1 MLRELVRLAL
11 RSLRRNALRSAL
23 TMLGIVIGVAAVIA
37 MVTMGAGVTREVQRG
52 FAQLGTNLLLVRPG
66 ASHAG
71 SGNARANAPDFTLA
85 DVETIEREVPEAVAV
100 APVDTTAL
108 QVIAGDRN
116 RLTNV
121 MGSGDSF
128 LRARAWKLAS
138 GRTFSEGEERAG
150 AAVCVLGSTV
160 ARDLF
165 GGEDPQGHRIR
176 LGSRSCLCVGSLEA
190 KGASGFGSDQDDFVL
205 VPLRWYQR
213 QISGGGGGGGVHSI
227 YVAARD
233 DVSTAR
239 LSGDV
244 AQLLRQ
250 RRHVEHSGDDFTI
263 RDMTEVAAAAVG
275 TTRALT
281 RFLGAL
287 AAVSMGVGGIG
298 IMNIMLV
305 SVTERT
311 REIGI
316 RLAVGALERDVQ
328 RQFLVEAA
336 VLASLGGVVGIAL
349 GLVAALLGAH
359 MLEVH
364 FVFEPGV
371 VVAAF
376 LISGATG
383 LAFGYYPA
391 RRAARQNPIEALSYE

>member
-1 MLRELVRLAL
+1 MLRELVRLGL

-23 TMLGIVIGVAAVIA
+23 SMLGIAIGVAAVIA
-37 MVTMGAGVTREVQRG
+37 MVTMGAGVT
-52 FAQLGTNLLLVRPG
+52 AQVGADLSRLGTNLLLVRPG
-66 ASHAG
+66 AVRPGAG
-71 SGNARANAPDFTLA
+71 TRSEAPPFTLA
-85 DVETIEREVPEAVAV
+85 DVQAIERELPEATAV

-108 QVIAGDRN
+108 QAIAGDRN

-121 MGSGDSF
+121 MGSSGAF
-128 LRARAWKLAS
+128 LRARAWQLAS
-138 GRTFSEGEERAG
+138 GRSFTDGEERAG
-150 AAVCVLGSTV
+150 AAVCVLGASV

-176 LGSRSCLCVGSLEA
+176 LGARSCLCVGALEA

-205 VPLRWYQR
+205 VPLRWFQR
-213 QISGGGGGGGVHSI
+213 QLSGGEGVRSI

-233 DVSTAR
+233 DMSTAR
-239 LSGDV
+239 LAGDLSQV
-244 AQLLRQ
+244 LRQ
-250 RRHVEHSGDDFTI
+250 RRHVQRGGDDFSI
-263 RDMTEVAAAAVG
+263 RDMTGVEAAAVG

-287 AAVSMGVGGIG
+287 AAVSMCVGGIG

-316 RLAVGALERDVQ
+316 RLAVGALERDVR
-328 RQFLVEAA
+328 RQFLTEAA
-336 VLASLGGVVGIAL
+336 VLASLGGLAGIAA
-349 GLVAALLGAH
+349 GLAAAWVGARV
-359 MLEVH
+359 LEVP
-364 FVFEPGV
+364 FLLEPGV
-371 VVAAF
+371 VLLAF
-376 LISGATG
+376 LVSAATG

-391 RRAARQNPIEALSYE
+391 RRAARQNPIEALRYE

>member
-52 FAQLGTNLLLVRPG
+52 FARLGTNLLLVRPG

-71 SGNARANAPDFTLA
+71 GGNARANAPDFTLA
-85 DVETIEREVPEAVAV
+85 DVEAIEREVPEAVAV

-128 LRARAWKLAS
+128 LRARAWRLAS
-138 GRTFSEGEERAG
+138 GRSFSEGEERAG
-150 AAVCVLGSTV
+150 TAVCVLGASV
-160 ARDLF
+160 SRDLF
-165 GGEDPQGHRIR
+165 AGEDPQGHRIR
-176 LGSRSCLCVGSLEA
+176 LGSRSCMCVGSLEA

-213 QISGGGGGGGVHSI
+213 QLSGGGGVHSI

-250 RRHVEHSGDDFTI
+250 RRHVEHVGDDFTI

-349 GLVAALLGAH
+349 GLVAALLGAR

-364 FVFEPGV
+364 FVLEPGV

-376 LISGATG
+376 VVSAATG

>member
-1 MLRELVRLAL
+1 
-11 RSLRRNALRSAL
+11 
-23 TMLGIVIGVAAVIA
+23 
-37 MVTMGAGVTREVQRG
+37 MGAGVTREVQRG
-52 FAQLGTNLLLVRPG
+52 FARLGTNLLLVRPG
-66 ASHAG
+66 ATHPGAG
-71 SGNARANAPDFTLA
+71 GARANAPDFTLA
-85 DVETIEREVPEAVAV
+85 DVEAIEREIPEAVAV

-108 QVIAGDRN
+108 QVIAGDHN

-150 AAVCVLGSTV
+150 TAVCVLGASV
-160 ARDLF
+160 SRDLF
-165 GGEDPQGHRIR
+165 GGDDPQGHRIR
-176 LGSRSCLCVGSLEA
+176 LGARSCMAVGALEA

-213 QISGGGGGGGVHSI
+213 QLSSGGGVHSI

-233 DVSTAR
+233 DISTAR
-239 LSGDV
+239 LSSDV

-250 RRHVEHSGDDFTI
+250 RRHVEHVGDDFTI

-336 VLASLGGVVGIAL
+336 VLASLGGVVGIGL
-349 GLVAALLGAH
+349 GLVAALLGAR

-364 FVFEPGV
+364 FVLEPAV

-376 LISGATG
+376 VVSAATG
-383 LAFGYYPA
+383 LGFGYYPA